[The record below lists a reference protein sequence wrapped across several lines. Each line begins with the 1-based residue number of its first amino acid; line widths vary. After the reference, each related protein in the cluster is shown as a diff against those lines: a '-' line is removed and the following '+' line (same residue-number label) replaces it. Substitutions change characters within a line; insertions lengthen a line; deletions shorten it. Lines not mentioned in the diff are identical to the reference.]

1 MRARAPKTLEYA
13 KEAHLRHLNM
23 RARAPETPEYAKQAR
38 LRHLSM
44 RARAFETPENAKTKS
59 CKQKPTQEYRN
70 SESTNSCVAMSQKE
84 AEHLQL
90 ASATDLQGK
99 HAKNKGKSIERAKAP
114 TPVWP
119 SR

>member
-1 MRARAPKTLEYA
+1 MRSKAPGTPEYA
-13 KEAHLRHLNM
+13 KQARLRHLNM

-38 LRHLSM
+38 LRHLNM
-44 RARAFETPENAKTKS
+44 RARAPETLENAKTKA

-99 HAKNKGKSIERAKAP
+99 LAQNKRKSTEREKAP